1 MAAAESSFDVVSQF
15 ERQEV
20 VNAIDQA
27 MREVRT
33 RYDLKG
39 TNSQIVLEKDQIVFS
54 APSEFV
60 LRALRELLEGKMARR
75 NLSLK
80 ILDYGPVEPAAR
92 DTVRQVA
99 KLKQGIDQDLGR
111 QITKLIRDRSPKV
124 KAQIQGDAVRVSGR
138 SKDELQAVIRL
149 LKEQDYPVELQFVN
163 YR

>member
-33 RYDLKG
+33 RFDLKG

-54 APSEFV
+54 APSDFV
-60 LRALRELLEGKMARR
+60 LRALRELLAGKMARR
-75 NLSLK
+75 DLSLK

-124 KAQIQGDAVRVSGR
+124 KAQIQGDAVRISGR

>member
-1 MAAAESSFDVVSQF
+1 MAAAESTFDVVSQF

-54 APSEFV
+54 ALSDFV
-60 LRALRELLEGKMARR
+60 LRALRELLAGKMARR
-75 NLSLK
+75 DLSLK

-111 QITKLIRDRSPKV
+111 QITKLIRDRAPKV

-138 SKDELQAVIRL
+138 SKDDLQAVIRL

>member
-1 MAAAESSFDVVSQF
+1 MAAAESSLDVVSQF

-39 TNSQIVLEKDQIVFS
+39 TNSQIVLEKDQIVFT
-54 APSEFV
+54 APSDFV
-60 LRALRELLEGKMARR
+60 LRALRELLAGKMARR
-75 NLSLK
+75 DLSLK

-124 KAQIQGDAVRVSGR
+124 TAQIQGDAVRISGR

>member
-15 ERQEV
+15 DRQEV

-33 RYDLKG
+33 RYDLKA
-39 TNSQIVLEKDQIVFS
+39 TNSQIALGKDQVVFS
-54 APSEFV
+54 VPSDFV
-60 LRALRELLEGKMARR
+60 LRALRELLAGKMARR

-80 ILDYGPVEPAAR
+80 ILDYGPIEPAAR

-99 KLKQGIDQDLGR
+99 KLRQGIDQDLGR
-111 QITKLIRDRSPKV
+111 RITKLIRDRAPKV

-149 LKEQDYPVELQFVN
+149 LKEQDYPVELQFIN

>member
-39 TNSQIVLEKDQIVFS
+39 TNSQIVLEKDQIVFT
-54 APSEFV
+54 APSDFV
-60 LRALRELLEGKMARR
+60 LRALRELLAGKMARR
-75 NLSLK
+75 DLSLK

-124 KAQIQGDAVRVSGR
+124 KAQIQGDAVRISGR
-138 SKDELQAVIRL
+138 SKDELQTVIRL

>member
-15 ERQEV
+15 DRQEV

-27 MREVRT
+27 MREVQT
-33 RYDLKG
+33 RYDLKD
-39 TNSQIVLEKDQIVFS
+39 TKSRISLEKDQITFS

-60 LRALRELLEGKMARR
+60 LKAVRELLEGKLVRR

-80 ILDYGPVEPAAR
+80 ILDYGKVEPAAGN
-92 DTVRQVA
+92 TVRQVA
-99 KLKQGIDQDLGR
+99 KFRQGIDQDLAR

-124 KAQIQGDAVRVSGR
+124 RSQVQGDAVRVSAK
-138 SKDELQAVIRL
+138 SKDDLQAVIRL
-149 LKEQDYPVELQFVN
+149 LKEQDYPVDLQFIN

>member
-39 TNSQIVLEKDQIVFS
+39 TTSQIVLEKDQIVFS

-111 QITKLIRDRSPKV
+111 QITKLIRDRAPKV

-138 SKDELQAVIRL
+138 SKDELQTVIRL